1 MRHLRVWAACALS
14 ATAFSIAPTTACAQP
29 ADGFG
34 PRDTWR
40 PFVGLGFT
48 SGGDTLMKVDLVPEG
63 SSTRYREDISSGGGI
78 DLRFGVSRR
87 LGEWPLTLQLVA
99 AYHNDQ
105 ANGIRGEKIRF
116 RRIPVEA
123 TLLWHATERTR
134 IGFGVRKATHPTFK
148 LDNIQFDDGAGGN
161 ITVSGKADLKAKL
174 AYIVEAEYA
183 LTPSWGLKGRYVFES
198 FRPRN
203 QPDGEQ
209 FEANHLGVMSVWY
222 FD

>member
-1 MRHLRVWAACALS
+1 MGLIRTMVACTLSVAAAAAIAEPFDPS
-14 ATAFSIAPTTACAQP
+14 AASRE
-29 ADGFG
+29 GEG
-34 PRDTWR
+34 WR
-40 PFVGLGFT
+40 PFFGLGFT

-63 SSTRYREDISSGGGI
+63 TSTRYREDISSGGGI

-87 LGEWPLTLQLVA
+87 LGELPLTLQLAA

-105 ANGIRGEKIRF
+105 ANGIRGEKVRF
-116 RRIPVEA
+116 RRMPVEA
-123 TLLWHATERTR
+123 TLLWHASDRTR

-148 LDNIQFDDGAGGN
+148 LDNIRFPDGAGGE
-161 ITVSGKADLKAKL
+161 TLVSGKADLKAKVGF
-174 AYIVEAEYA
+174 IVEAEYA

-209 FEANHLGVMSVWY
+209 FEANHLGVISVWY
-222 FD
+222 Y

>member
-1 MRHLRVWAACALS
+1 MRHLRAWSACALS
-14 ATAFSIAPTTACAQP
+14 AAAISAAPSPAFAQA
-29 ADGFG
+29 ADAFG
-34 PRDTWR
+34 ARDSWR

-63 SSTRYREDISSGGGI
+63 SNTHYREDISSGGGI

-87 LGEWPLTLQLVA
+87 LGDLPLTLQLVA

-116 RRIPVEA
+116 RRMPLEA

-134 IGFGVRKATHPTFK
+134 VGFGVRKATHPTFK
-148 LDNIQFDDGAGGN
+148 LDNIRFPDGAGGE
-161 ITVSGKADLKAKL
+161 TLVSGKADLKAKVGF
-174 AYIVEAEYA
+174 IVEAEYA

-209 FEANHLGVMSVWY
+209 FEANHLGVISVWY
-222 FD
+222 Y